1 LAEEGSYPLTKEDR
15 VAVEDT
21 FCEVFSAYFARV
33 LITAAT
39 SRWALEST
47 LEAKGLGRSAT
58 LPPSEAFIEREA
70 RTTETPD
77 GRPGYL
83 LQVADRKRN
92 ELEYWLVGRIR
103 KGVLPFPTTAV
114 FDAFPKDRVEYSVKI
129 ENTPIQ
135 LFGDGFEEIVDAFGR
150 RVYRIP
156 RMDGFFFIEEKFGVG
171 KGVSGGNFLIMADS
185 QGSALLAGEMAL
197 DAIKEIPYVTGRMAA
212 SGSKV
217 GGHVYAQAVAT
228 TNDAYCPTI
237 SDKVKQSKVGSDVS
251 CIYEIIVN
259 GLDLEHV
266 KAAIKVGIEKAKSV
280 RGVRR
285 ITAGNYGGR
294 LGSGRID
301 LRDLVGKQP

>member
-58 LPPSEAFIEREA
+58 LAPSEAFIEREA
-70 RTTETPD
+70 RTNETPD

-150 RVYRIP
+150 RMYRIP
-156 RMDGFFFIEEKFGVG
+156 RMDGFFFIEEKFGIG

-237 SDKVKQSKVGSDVS
+237 SDKVKQSEVGSDVS

-259 GLDLEHV
+259 GLYLEHV
-266 KAAIKVGIEKAKSV
+266 KAAMKVGIEKAKGV
-280 RGVRR
+280 QGVRR

-294 LGSGRID
+294 LGSGRIN

>member
-70 RTTETPD
+70 RTNETPD

-92 ELEYWLVGRIR
+92 ELEYWLVVRIR

-266 KAAIKVGIEKAKSV
+266 KAAMKVGIEKAKGV
-280 RGVRR
+280 QGVRR
-285 ITAGNYGGR
+285 IAAGNYGGR
-294 LGSGRID
+294 LGSGRIN

>member
-21 FCEVFSAYFARV
+21 FCEVFSAYFARI

-217 GGHVYAQAVAT
+217 GGHVYAEAVAT
-228 TNDAYCPTI
+228 TNDVYCPTI